1 MLRHPMTTPRDTG
14 ELELLMR
21 SGIPMARAMGLRV
34 VDFDGDRLALAA
46 PLAPNVND
54 KGCAFGGSLAGLL
67 TLAQWG
73 LVNLKLAAAGF
84 DAEVYVADTTMRF
97 LAPVWGELHAEAF
110 VEGEPWPEFLET
122 FAAAG
127 KARIEIHGEVVGEEG
142 GAPAARQSARF
153 VAIAP
158 RRPADA

>member
-1 MLRHPMTTPRDTG
+1 MLRAVMTTPRDPG

-21 SGIPMARAMGLRV
+21 SGIPLARAMGLRV

-54 KGCAFGGSLAGLL
+54 KGCAFGGSIASLL

-73 LVNLKLAAAGF
+73 LVNLKLAEAGF
-84 DAEVYVADTTMRF
+84 DAEVYVADTSLRF

-110 VEGEPWPEFLET
+110 VDGDPWPEFFET
-122 FAAAG
+122 FASAG
-127 KARIEIHGEVVGEEG
+127 KARVEVHAEVIGEEG

-158 RRPADA
+158 RPVNAV